1 MSSINSKR
9 LKTFLQEAK
18 DTLLEAEM
26 LSYTINNRVVK
37 RVLSEKIIPNFINYL
52 TYLEIEELNNKE
64 VKFYL
69 KKCISEFSQIAEFN
83 NETMQLNSKFRR
95 LQEETN
101 KITIV
106 QK

>member
-9 LKTFLQEAK
+9 LKTFLQDAK

-26 LSYTINNRVVK
+26 LSYTISNRVVK

-64 VKFYL
+64 IKFYL
-69 KKCISEFSQIAEFN
+69 KKCIFEFSQIAEFN
-83 NETMQLNSKFRR
+83 NKTMQLNSKFRR

-101 KITIV
+101 KIIIV

>member
-1 MSSINSKR
+1 MDIG
-9 LKTFLQEAK
+9 LA
-18 DTLLEAEM
+18 
-26 LSYTINNRVVK
+26 
-37 RVLSEKIIPNFINYL
+37 SEL
-52 TYLEIEELNNKE
+52 
-64 VKFYL
+64 L

-83 NETMQLNSKFRR
+83 NKTMQLNSKFRR

>member
-64 VKFYL
+64 IKFYL
-69 KKCISEFSQIAEFN
+69 KKSISEFSQIAEFN
-83 NETMQLNSKFRR
+83 NKTMQLNSKFRR

-101 KITIV
+101 KIIIV